1 MVRCSLLQDG
11 ENRKEVLLAGGAMYL
26 FANLLNLLLSSK
38 QYRTRRLSR
47 VQHFLMTVRLDD
59 GRECCSAQ
67 QSRDD
72 IRTWA

>member
-1 MVRCSLLQDG
+1 
-11 ENRKEVLLAGGAMYL
+11 MYL

-38 QYRTRRLSR
+38 QYRTCRLSR
-47 VQHFLMTVRLDD
+47 VQHFPMTVRFED

-67 QSRDD
+67 QSRGD